1 MKTGDRNAKN
11 KNVGDRN
18 TNASATEANNG
29 SRAEM
34 YGMRGRRALPG
45 ASGRSITWWTGA
57 VRRAVG

>member
-1 MKTGDRNAKN
+1 
-11 KNVGDRN
+11 
-18 TNASATEANNG
+18 
-29 SRAEM
+29 M